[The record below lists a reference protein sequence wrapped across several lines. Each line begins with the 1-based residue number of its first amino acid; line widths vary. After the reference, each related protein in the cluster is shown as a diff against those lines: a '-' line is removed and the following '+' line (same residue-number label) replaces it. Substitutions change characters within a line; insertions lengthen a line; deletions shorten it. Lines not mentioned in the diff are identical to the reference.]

1 MEGHDKDDRQL
12 QLYKQQIGT
21 APSEESKDDSN
32 FQDLWNIAKILS
44 HLSVGV
50 PSNKLSLAGMG
61 TIRGC
66 HNGGACRL
74 WHPIL

>member
-32 FQDLWNIAKILS
+32 FQDL
-44 HLSVGV
+44 
-50 PSNKLSLAGMG
+50 
-61 TIRGC
+61 
-66 HNGGACRL
+66 
-74 WHPIL
+74 